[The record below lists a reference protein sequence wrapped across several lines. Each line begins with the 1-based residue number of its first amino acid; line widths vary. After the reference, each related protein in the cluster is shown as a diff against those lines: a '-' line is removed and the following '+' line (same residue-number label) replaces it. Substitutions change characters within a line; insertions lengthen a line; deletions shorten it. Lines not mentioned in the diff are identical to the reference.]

1 MQRWVAQTHT
11 GGRGSFAF
19 HGGRV
24 RDEPQSRGAPSA
36 QPVGSGQAD
45 ASAPTRVRI
54 TEGAQVLSTGPG
66 GNRAPCLASASPW
79 CPDTWTVWTL
89 EGVREHRAHGR
100 RREDSGGR
108 APLNPSPPVAM
119 ETPCQQRT
127 SAGTPRMPRLCFQ
140 PLFWALLPSLV
151 LLCFCYIISPPGPA
165 VWEASDGLPLQHG
178 GLS

>member
-1 MQRWVAQTHT
+1 M
-11 GGRGSFAF
+11 
-19 HGGRV
+19 
-24 RDEPQSRGAPSA
+24 SRRAAAPPSA
-36 QPVGSGQAD
+36 QPAGSGQAD
-45 ASAPTRVRI
+45 ASAPTCVRI

-89 EGVREHRAHGR
+89 EGVREHRVHGR

-108 APLNPSPPVAM
+108 VPLNPSPRHARRPRCHGD
-119 ETPCQQRT
+119 TLPSSRPQREF
-127 SAGTPRMPRLCFQ
+127 PRMPRLCFQ
-140 PLFWALLPSLV
+140 LLFWALLPSLV
-151 LLCFCYIISPPGPA
+151 LLCFCYIISPSGPA